1 MPVRIQETQR
11 LNDIATQWTQVQMA
25 ILGQGP
31 AAREAKGA
39 LFQRYGGA
47 IRRYLQAA
55 LGQPAAVDDVTQEF
69 AVALVSGGFR
79 HVQPERGRFRDYVKG
94 VLFRLV
100 RKHRR
105 QGQRQAAGQLAT
117 DVDLADP
124 ESFRAECDEHFRQD
138 WRDELLARTWE
149 ELALEDPTYF
159 TVLHHRAVHPHLRSE
174 QMIDE
179 LSTQL
184 GKRLTAPG
192 IRQIL
197 RRARK
202 RFATMLMQRVA
213 GSLEFPTPSAIHEEL
228 QDLELAA
235 YVPAPRKAA
244 R

>member
-1 MPVRIQETQR
+1 MATSTQDRNDPLSTHETQR

-31 AAREAKGA
+31 AAQQAKGE
-39 LFQRYGGA
+39 LFRRYGGA

-69 AVALVSGGFR
+69 AVALVGGGFR

-105 QGQRQAAGQLAT
+105 QDMRQPSRLST
-117 DVDLADP
+117 EIDLADP

-159 TVLHHRAVHPHLRSE
+159 TVLHYRAVHPNLRSE
-174 QMIDE
+174 QMIEE
-179 LSTQL
+179 LS
-184 GKRLTAPG
+184 A
-192 IRQIL
+192 
-197 RRARK
+197 
-202 RFATMLMQRVA
+202 
-213 GSLEFPTPSAIHEEL
+213 
-228 QDLELAA
+228 
-235 YVPAPRKAA
+235 AA
-244 R
+244 RQDG